1 MTSHSLTPGF
11 DHELLAREQLFL
23 YVALDLYLQLLQL
36 FVEGKD
42 LPQTDQVGQ
51 GQDPVEHVSEAQS
64 FFPLLTLNP
73 VPFPFPL
80 LLAASLWFS
89 LSCTKLWVHMEMP
102 LAGSLFPAW
111 AERLRVLLVPEPS
124 AAPLLCL
131 TSSVPQGD
139 PVEVISKARRF
150 LRAAIPRCP
159 ARSFGNLGPV
169 R

>member
-23 YVALDLYLQLLQL
+23 YVALDLYIQLLQL

-51 GQDPVEHVSEAQS
+51 GQDPAEHVSEAQS
-64 FFPLLTLNP
+64 LFPFLTLNP
-73 VPFPFPL
+73 IPFPFPL

-102 LAGSLFPAW
+102 LQAACSQP
-111 AERLRVLLVPEPS
+111 ERLLVPEPS
-124 AAPLLCL
+124 AAPLLAYL
-131 TSSVPQGD
+131 YGALGWMEPSS
-139 PVEVISKARRF
+139 K
-150 LRAAIPRCP
+150 
-159 ARSFGNLGPV
+159 
-169 R
+169 

>member
-1 MTSHSLTPGF
+1 MTSHSLTPAF

-73 VPFPFPL
+73 IPFPFPL

-89 LSCTKLWVHMEMP
+89 LLYKAV
-102 LAGSLFPAW
+102 GSHGDAFS
-111 AERLRVLLVPEPS
+111 RQLVPS
-124 AAPLLCL
+124 
-131 TSSVPQGD
+131 
-139 PVEVISKARRF
+139 
-150 LRAAIPRCP
+150 
-159 ARSFGNLGPV
+159 LG
-169 R
+169 